1 MFVIFVL
8 SLEKCFRLPCSV
20 LDFVSRLMMT
30 FDPSKVCFDHFDLS
44 RITNNTTG
52 SFFAIQIFGKFS
64 IQTNNQ
70 LAINKST
77 NNTTGSFLQIQI
89 IDQSTIKDLKDID
102 INMYKSSC

>member
-1 MFVIFVL
+1 
-8 SLEKCFRLPCSV
+8 
-20 LDFVSRLMMT
+20 MT

-52 SFFAIQIFGKFS
+52 SFFQIQIFGRFS

-102 INMYKSSC
+102 INMY